1 MLKNIK
7 DIRMNKPRSATHVA
21 HNNENS
27 SLAPRWESKPS
38 RGTSGA
44 RVEQESAETL
54 SFRCDCERCRLM
66 RGAVNNQNRGGQERC
81 RLTRGA
87 DKPSRGT
94 SEARGEQE
102 SAETSSFRCDCER
115 CRLTRGAVKPNSDQ
129 DLYPRHW
136 RESGFAYGRSEAS
149 PDSEQI
155 EHVIAEQ
162 FMRNSVSV
170 EQIQDRCVRRTGE
183 GSHSDKTNRHPE
195 LVSGSPLE
203 QISQT
208 CIENSSLAPRGRG
221 LGRGGLAAFTLAEVL
236 ITLGIIGVVAALTMP
251 ALITNIQDRIQ
262 QKRIEN
268 INQKLSKVTDKMAVQ
283 SGLTGY
289 DTTMAFVQ
297 EMSKHMKIAKICDN
311 EHLAECWPTQEVIL
325 NDEGKTWEIAKTKN
339 AKTLKISTNAED
351 WADTVGIITGDGTG
365 MILSYNKKCE
375 FSVDD
380 GGLKYDNSTGKSN
393 SLVCLSGVY
402 DWNGSSK
409 PNKLKKD
416 VTTLGMATGLGTECA
431 IEVGGKCFTA
441 AFTPTPL
448 TKAQC
453 EAEKDKL
460 GINQCCTNS
469 YCDGPDYWAGAV
481 KQCGGIS
488 KMPTMADLTELAK
501 VLYNTSNISSSVST
515 SGLTLDTSKASSM
528 GFTGDYIAIWSGD
541 VAGDVG
547 AHGRDFHSSHTG
559 LYSGYRN
566 NSYNQAVC
574 LGE

>member
-7 DIRMNKPRSATHVA
+7 DIRMNKPRSATHIA
-21 HNNENS
+21 HNNETS
-27 SLAPRWESKPS
+27 SLAPR
-38 RGTSGA
+38 
-44 RVEQESAETL
+44 
-54 SFRCDCERCRLM
+54 
-66 RGAVNNQNRGGQERC
+66 
-81 RLTRGA
+81 
-87 DKPSRGT
+87 
-94 SEARGEQE
+94 
-102 SAETSSFRCDCER
+102 
-115 CRLTRGAVKPNSDQ
+115 
-129 DLYPRHW
+129 

-170 EQIQDRCVRRTGE
+170 EQIQD
-183 GSHSDKTNRHPE
+183 
-195 LVSGSPLE
+195 
-203 QISQT
+203 
-208 CIENSSLAPRGRG
+208 G
-221 LGRGGLAAFTLAEVL
+221 LGRGGQDAFTLAEVL

-262 QKRIEN
+262 AKRIEN

-289 DTTMAFVQ
+289 GTTMAFVQ

-311 EHLAECWPTQEVIL
+311 EHLAECWPTQEVTL

-351 WADTVGIITGDGTG
+351 WADTVGIVTGDGTG

-380 GGLKYDNSTGKSN
+380 VGLKYDNSTGKSN
-393 SLVCLSGVY
+393 SLVCLSGVF

-409 PNKLKKD
+409 PNKLGKD
-416 VTTLGMATGLGTECA
+416 VTMLAPASGLGTECA

-441 AFTPTPL
+441 PFTPTPL

-460 GINQCCTNS
+460 GIKGCYFSN
-469 YCDGPDYWAGAV
+469 DYWAGAV
-481 KQCGGIS
+481 KQCGGVS
-488 KMPTMADLTELAK
+488 KMPTQADLTELAK
-501 VLYNTSNISSSVST
+501 VLYNASNISSSGDT
-515 SGLTLDTSKASSM
+515 DGLTLDPSVASSLGL
-528 GFTGDYIAIWSGD
+528 GFTGTSFYFWSGEEED
-541 VAGDVG
+541 SYNAYYRGFD
-547 AHGRDFHSSHTG
+547 SSSTYWYG
-559 LYSGYRN
+559 LNRN
-566 NSYNQAVC
+566 NYSRQAVC

>member
-21 HNNENS
+21 HNNETS

-54 SFRCDCERCRLM
+54 SFRCDCERCRL
-66 RGAVNNQNRGGQERC
+66 
-81 RLTRGA
+81 TRGA
-87 DKPSRGT
+87 EKPSRG
-94 SEARGEQE
+94 
-102 SAETSSFRCDCER
+102 
-115 CRLTRGAVKPNSDQ
+115 Q
-129 DLYPRHW
+129 DLYPRPR

-170 EQIQDRCVRRTGE
+170 EQIQD
-183 GSHSDKTNRHPE
+183 
-195 LVSGSPLE
+195 
-203 QISQT
+203 
-208 CIENSSLAPRGRG
+208 G
-221 LGRGGLAAFTLAEVL
+221 LGRGGKTSNRQAAFTLAEVL

-262 QKRIEN
+262 AKRIEN

-289 DTTMAFVQ
+289 GTTMAFVQ

-311 EHLAECWPTQEVIL
+311 EHLAECWPTQEVTL

-339 AKTLKISTNAED
+339 AKTLKISTNTED
-351 WADTVGIITGDGTG
+351 WADTVGIVTGDGTG

-431 IEVGGKCFTA
+431 IELGGKCFTA
-441 AFTPTPL
+441 PSTLTPL
-448 TKAQC
+448 TPAQC

-460 GINQCCTNS
+460 GIRHCCTLS
-469 YCDGPDYWAGAV
+469 QCGHTDYWASAV
-481 KQCGGIS
+481 KQCGGVS
-488 KMPTMADLTELAK
+488 NMPTRDDLTELAK
-501 VLYNTSNISSSVST
+501 VLYNTSRINT
-515 SGLTLDTSKASSM
+515 YGYTNGLKLDTSKASSL
-528 GFTGDYIAIWSGD
+528 GFTGTSVGVWSREENGFAAYSF
-541 VAGDVG
+541 VFG
-547 AHGRDFHSSHTG
+547 SSHTRVD
-559 LYSGYRN
+559 STYRES
-566 NSYNQAVC
+566 SYYQAMC